1 MTMRPGRAMKN
12 PTSATKRKAPFTG
25 VPVRDYK
32 KTKNILMGTP
42 ARKSVKR
49 VQKNLSSFY
58 YFLVKSDN
66 VNREHRSKLI
76 NYAVNQLQQIILK
89 FLMQKP

>member
-1 MTMRPGRAMKN
+1 MQKTLHTLKKHTRM
-12 PTSATKRKAPFTG
+12 G

-42 ARKSVKR
+42 ARESVKR

-66 VNREHRSKLI
+66 VNQEYRSKSI
-76 NYAVNQLQQIILK
+76 NYAVTQLQQIILNFFMEK
-89 FLMQKP
+89 Y

>member
-1 MTMRPGRAMKN
+1 
-12 PTSATKRKAPFTG
+12 
-25 VPVRDYK
+25 
-32 KTKNILMGTP
+32 MGTP
-42 ARKSVKR
+42 ASESVKR

-76 NYAVNQLQQIILK
+76 NYAVTKLQQIVLNFFYAK
-89 FLMQKP
+89 TLTRGGK